1 MPVTYRYSMLLGLC
15 LAMAVGAM
23 IPLRVSGAGNDA
35 AMLKRIASRVDGRM
49 GVIAIEATTPV
60 PYIASQPDPKTFVV
74 ELRDVVAVGFQN
86 EFAADPRNPIASVQ
100 VEHAAANDGTIVA
113 RVRMLLDQPMRPR
126 VRSSRNVIYV
136 EAERATATTPVA
148 APAATPAPAAAPAS
162 AAAVNAVSAPVA
174 APAVEPAVSL
184 RGPSPAIRDVRVQKR
199 GNATAVS
206 LLGTSRLI
214 ATSINEP
221 KDGPRRVVI
230 NLPNVTS
237 AVQKTTNIGQ
247 GPIER
252 VRIGIDPGAP
262 LMTQVNIDLS
272 RSAPYRVE
280 SSQDGNDLTLV
291 FDEPAADPFSA
302 LQTRDSGSGIRDSKV
317 VASNAT
323 AVASNVESA
332 PASRA
337 AAPAVPPVQRVAAQ
351 VAPPAQAPT
360 PAPQTQAPVV
370 APAQA
375 RYTGNP
381 VSLDFQGAD
390 LRAVLRTFSEIS
402 GLNLV
407 IDPTIQGTVDVALR
421 DVPWDQALDIIL
433 RANKLGYVIDGTIVR
448 IAPLTV
454 LADEEA
460 QRRKLSDEQALAGEL
475 RVLTRSLSYAKAE
488 DLRTLLTQTVL
499 SQRGQIQFDARTNTL
514 IINDLADRLERA
526 SALITTLDRPEP
538 QVEIEARIVQTTRDF
553 ARNIGIQW
561 GVGARASTALGNTL
575 PFSFP
580 NQGSV
585 TGRTG
590 ATQGGDITGTDSAPT
605 MVNMGVSPATSGIGL
620 ALGSVNGA
628 VNLDVA
634 LTALESSGQGRILST
649 PRVSTQNNI
658 EAEITQGVQIPI
670 QTVANNTVTVTF
682 RDAAL
687 TLRVTPQITA
697 TNTVIMRISVENASP
712 DFSRAINGIPPIDT
726 QRALTQV
733 LVGDGDTTVI
743 GGIYVSREQAS
754 QDRTPGL
761 HRIPLLGWLFQRN
774 EFSDESRELLIF
786 ITPKISR
793 L

>member
-1 MPVTYRYSMLLGLC
+1 MLLGLC
-15 LAMAVGAM
+15 LAVALGAM
-23 IPLRVSGAGNDA
+23 SPLRVAGNDA

-86 EFAADPRNPIASVQ
+86 DFSADPRNPIAALQ
-100 VEHAAANDGTIVA
+100 VEHAAATDGTIVA
-113 RVRMLLDQPMRPR
+113 RVRMMLDQPMRPR
-126 VRSSRNVIYV
+126 VRSSKNVIYV
-136 EAERATATTPVA
+136 EAERAAVAPTPVA
-148 APAATPAPAAAPAS
+148 APAASPAPTASPAPAAA
-162 AAAVNAVSAPVA
+162 AAVAPPTSVVTPVSAP
-174 APAVEPAVSL
+174 VEPAVSL

-221 KDGPRRVVI
+221 KDGPRRVVV

-237 AVQKTTNIGQ
+237 AVPNTTNVGQ
-247 GPIER
+247 GPVQR
-252 VRIGIDPGAP
+252 VRIGFDPSAP
-262 LMTQVNIDLS
+262 LMTQVSIDLS

-280 SSQDGNDLTLV
+280 ASQDGNDLTLV

-302 LQTRDSGSGIRDSKV
+302 LQSRDSVKQDPKV
-317 VASNAT
+317 VASTAT
-323 AVASNVESA
+323 SAVSNVESV
-332 PASRA
+332 PSSRT
-337 AAPAVPPVQRVAAQ
+337 AAPAVPPVQQRVAAQ
-351 VAPPAQAPT
+351 AAPPSQPAVAQPVPT
-360 PAPQTQAPVV
+360 QPQPVV
-370 APAQA
+370 PAQQA

-407 IDPTIQGTVDVALR
+407 IDPSIQGTVDVALR

-433 RANKLGYVIDGTIVR
+433 RANKLGYVVDGTIVR

-454 LADEEA
+454 LADEEV

-488 DLRTLLTQTVL
+488 DLRQLLTQTVL
-499 SQRGQIQFDARTNTL
+499 SQRGQIQFDSRTNTL

-553 ARNIGIQW
+553 ARNIGVQW
-561 GVGARASTALGNTL
+561 GIGARASSALGNTL

-580 NQGSV
+580 NQGSI

-590 ATQGGDITGTDSAPT
+590 VTQSGDATGADAVGT
-605 MVNMGVSPATSGIGL
+605 MVNLGVTPATSGIGL
-620 ALGSVNGA
+620 ALGAVNGA

-658 EAEITQGVQIPI
+658 EAEITQGIQVPI

-682 RDAAL
+682 KDAAL

-786 ITPKISR
+786 ITPKIMR